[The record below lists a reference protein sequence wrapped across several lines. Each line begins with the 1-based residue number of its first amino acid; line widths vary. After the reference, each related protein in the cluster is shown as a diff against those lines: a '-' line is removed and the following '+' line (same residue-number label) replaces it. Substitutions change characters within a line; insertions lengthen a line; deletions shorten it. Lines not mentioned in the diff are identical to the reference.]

1 MPTNLYLT
9 AHQPAKR
16 TRLTSSSIHSIREH
30 LGLSEGCQQVVRS
43 KIIHR
48 YKQTVVKLVKIKIG
62 MFTIDHCQGKTM
74 CTCYTIIACFVPLT
88 LWTNLIY

>member
-1 MPTNLYLT
+1 MPTSLYLT
-9 AHQPAKR
+9 AHQSAKW
-16 TRLTSSSIHSIREH
+16 TRLTRSSIHRIREC
-30 LGLSEGCQQVVRS
+30 LGLSDGCRQVVWT
-43 KIIHR
+43 KII
-48 YKQTVVKLVKIKIG
+48 VAKLVKIKIG